1 MKIKRLFTVILCGII
16 LFSLAACNQKNEDYK
31 SKLISVINKQ
41 ETATVQDIFSF
52 KFDRAYV
59 FNFTDGYMD
68 GEEFAQKYNLDI
80 SITQVEAGQAD
91 YIQRIVFVDKNA
103 LKVNVVKTSSK
114 KQDRY
119 YKEIFT
125 FIDEYMKKIAS
136 GYCPNCEQAI
146 TGAGKFCSNCGEKLI
161 WYMVIIDLRG
171 IYDGKW

>member
-52 KFDRAYV
+52 EFDRAYV

-68 GEEFAQKYNLDI
+68 GEEFAKKYNLDI

-91 YIQRIVFVDKNA
+91 YIQRIVFVDKSGSF
-103 LKVNVVKTSSK
+103 VYEFQSIMDDVS
-114 KQDRY
+114 
-119 YKEIFT
+119 
-125 FIDEYMKKIAS
+125 FIES
-136 GYCPNCEQAI
+136 G
-146 TGAGKFCSNCGEKLI
+146 G
-161 WYMVIIDLRG
+161 VIIYPETIIERTAFEKEQLTIRFESSER
-171 IYDGKW
+171 YDTEATS

>member
-52 KFDRAYV
+52 EFDRAYV

-68 GEEFAQKYNLDI
+68 GEEFAKKYNLDI

-91 YIQRIVFVDKNA
+91 YIQRIVFVDKSGSF
-103 LKVNVVKTSSK
+103 VYEFQCIMDDVS
-114 KQDRY
+114 
-119 YKEIFT
+119 
-125 FIDEYMKKIAS
+125 FIES
-136 GYCPNCEQAI
+136 G
-146 TGAGKFCSNCGEKLI
+146 G
-161 WYMVIIDLRG
+161 VIIYPETIIERTAFEKEQLTIRFESSER
-171 IYDGKW
+171 YDTEATF